1 VIKLRKITALV
12 GLATLC
18 ATPNLRAEMASGSYT
33 NSFTD
38 TVRIW
43 DVSGSYN
50 NNATGFG
57 LNYQLNMDKAGKFA
71 GKADVAVSDQM
82 DMTLAFF
89 GAVTSGPS
97 NVTRMTLT
105 MRLKGSMDLDEA
117 GTMSFSGIIKEKLEI
132 DPNTGMLVG
141 TMSGSVHAS
150 FRGHSATQKL
160 PVTEVT
166 TYLPYGMNGK
176 WDLTLNVQTNGLRS
190 VRYIG
195 DGEVRLANGRTVP
208 LLATGTYSAK
218 TDLSKLNIK
227 NVSTNGIVKFGLVS
241 TIENGQIN
249 IEKLTGAAFGQ
260 KVKLVAPPT
269 PAP

>member
-1 VIKLRKITALV
+1 
-12 GLATLC
+12 
-18 ATPNLRAEMASGSYT
+18 
-33 NSFTD
+33 
-38 TVRIW
+38 
-43 DVSGSYN
+43 
-50 NNATGFG
+50 
-57 LNYQLNMDKAGKFA
+57 
-71 GKADVAVSDQM
+71 
-82 DMTLAFF
+82 
-89 GAVTSGPS
+89 
-97 NVTRMTLT
+97 
-105 MRLKGSMDLDEA
+105 
-117 GTMSFSGIIKEKLEI
+117 MSFSGIIKEKLEI

-176 WDLTLNVQTNGLRS
+176 WDLTLNVQTNGLR
-190 VRYIG
+190 YTG

-227 NVSTNGIVKFGLVS
+227 NVGTNGIVKFGLVS

-249 IEKLTGAAFGQ
+249 IEKLTGSAFGQ
-260 KVKLVAPPT
+260 KVKLVAPT